1 MKTLE
6 VSLREITKETFK
18 EILRLKVAPNQEKLV
33 ASNAA
38 SLTEAHFNPETAWY
52 RAVYTDGVPV
62 GFVMLEAKTDKQEY
76 FLWRFMID
84 GRFQGKG
91 IGRRALEL
99 VLNHVKTLP
108 GARVIE
114 TTCVPGEGSPGPFYE
129 KMGFAYT
136 GAEEEGELVMRRD
149 L

>member
-1 MKTLE
+1 M
-6 VSLREITKETFK
+6 
-18 EILRLKVAPNQEKLV
+18 

-38 SLTEAHFNPETAWY
+38 SLAEAHFYPEAAWF
-52 RAVYTDGVPV
+52 RAVYADGAPV
-62 GFVMLEAKTDKQEY
+62 GFVMLEVKTDKQEY

-84 GRFQGKG
+84 ARYQCRG
-91 IGRRALEL
+91 IGWRALEL
-99 VLNHVKTLP
+99 VLEHVKTLP
-108 GARVIE
+108 GARAIE

-136 GAEEEGELVMRRD
+136 GAKEEGELVMRRD